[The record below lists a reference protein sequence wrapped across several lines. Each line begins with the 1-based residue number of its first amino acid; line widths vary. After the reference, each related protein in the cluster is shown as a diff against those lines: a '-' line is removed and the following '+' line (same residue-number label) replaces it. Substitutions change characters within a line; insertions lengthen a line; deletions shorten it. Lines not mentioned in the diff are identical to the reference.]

1 MFAQLVLILAGTST
15 LIHGKHFLIET
26 EDTDDVRSQD
36 TSNTNDYEDETV
48 SADGKLRK
56 QTVVPPLFSFIT
68 ATRWKYNALFSY
80 KLTELHRKIVNRAAK

>member
-36 TSNTNDYEDETV
+36 TSNTNDYEDAAV

-56 QTVVPPLFSFIT
+56 QSILPSLFSFIKVT
-68 ATRWKYNALFSY
+68 
-80 KLTELHRKIVNRAAK
+80 H